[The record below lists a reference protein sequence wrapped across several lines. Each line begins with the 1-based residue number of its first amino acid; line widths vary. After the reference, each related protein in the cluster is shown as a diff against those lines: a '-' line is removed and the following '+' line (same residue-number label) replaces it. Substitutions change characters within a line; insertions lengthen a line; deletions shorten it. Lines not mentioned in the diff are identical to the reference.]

1 MEVERHKRII
11 VWLSWLFIVPA
22 GITLTYQYFP
32 PLLDVHVWDI
42 VAFLFLI
49 CVLSLIPMMINNTPV
64 SAVQGVSLAVFL
76 VYGLAVEM
84 IVTQITYMFMLLML
98 RLKRNEIVRLPI
110 NSLLFFFVSLLSG
123 LIYYALAGDRD
134 LHTITSLSHF
144 IMIIFY
150 HLIYF
155 IMNTVLVSA
164 VRYFLYNQKLQLIT
178 RDAVWDFISVLVV
191 LPIGVILFFLY
202 QQLGYLS
209 ILFTGIPLIVLAYIM
224 KMYNSSQEINERL
237 RKAGEF
243 GHQLTQRLQV
253 KEVVRLFVLKI
264 PTIIPSDQVYILD
277 VFNKE
282 NEILLLRYAENGI
295 EKETEIK
302 PLTLQKGI
310 SGYVWKRKKGVIFK
324 ARKDWNQLDVGL
336 LPETTESVLAV
347 PIVRNSLVVGVLI
360 LASGKKRAYE
370 QYQLMIMDIL
380 CSYLGVAIE
389 NARYLEETKQKSER
403 CALTNLYNYRYFE
416 TALEKEFIKL
426 ENKEYT
432 NLSLILLDIDR
443 FKSVNDTYGHQ
454 SGNEILSELALRL
467 QSLAANRGIL
477 ARYGG
482 EEFVILMPEASKTE
496 AYDFAES
503 IRHSIASSPF
513 TVHSDLDEKRS
524 KILVSVTASL
534 GVASAPADAEDAQAL
549 VRHADRAMYTGA
561 KKAGRNRVA
570 QYVG

>member
-32 PLLDVHVWDI
+32 PLLDVHVRDI

-49 CVLSLIPMMINNTPV
+49 CVLSLIPMIINNTPV

-76 VYGLAVEM
+76 IYGLAVEM

-110 NSLLFFFVSLLSG
+110 NSLLFFFVSLFSG

-134 LHTITSLSHF
+134 LRAIASLSHF
-144 IMIIFY
+144 IIIIFY

-178 RDAVWDFISVLVV
+178 RDAVWDCISALVV
-191 LPIGVILFFLY
+191 LPIGIILFFLY

-224 KMYNSSQEINERL
+224 KLYNSSQEINERL
-237 RKAGEF
+237 RKASEF

-264 PTIIPSDQVYILD
+264 PTIIPSDHVYILD

-295 EKETEIK
+295 EKEKEIK
-302 PLTLQKGI
+302 PFTLQEGI

-324 ARKDWNQLDVGL
+324 ARKEWNQLDVGL

-360 LASGKKRAYE
+360 LASGRKRAYG

-389 NARYLEETKQKSER
+389 NARHLEETKQKSER

-416 TALEKEFIKL
+416 AALEEEFIKL

-443 FKSVNDTYGHQ
+443 FKSINDTYGHQ

-467 QSLAANRGIL
+467 QRLAGNRGIL

-496 AYDFAES
+496 AYNFAEF

-524 KILVSVTASL
+524 KILVSVTASI
-534 GVASAPADAEDAQAL
+534 GVASAPDAEDAQAL